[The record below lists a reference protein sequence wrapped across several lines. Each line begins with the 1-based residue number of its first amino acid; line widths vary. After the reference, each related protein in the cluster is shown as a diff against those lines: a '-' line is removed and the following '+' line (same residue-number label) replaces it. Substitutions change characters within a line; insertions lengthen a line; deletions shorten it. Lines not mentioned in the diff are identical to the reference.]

1 MSTLRVN
8 NLTDTSG
15 TAANLGIPGAAKAWV
30 NFNGSGTVAIRDSFN
45 VSSITDN
52 GTGDYTVNFAT
63 PMSSTSYVPV
73 LTTICRDNQSGGSSS
88 PGIRSVSNHTSP
100 NQSLATSSV
109 RFVHRPTSTNVDA
122 DMYGLAVFGN

>member
-30 NFNGSGTVAIRDSFN
+30 NFNGSGTVAIRESFN

-52 GTGDYTVNFAT
+52 GTGLYTINFTNALDNNNYIIVGSMETGNAT
-63 PMSSTSYVPV
+63 PVNVQPYGSNGDSMTTNSVAVSVAYLDGTIV
-73 LTTICRDNQSGGSSS
+73 L
-88 PGIRSVSNHTSP
+88 
-100 NQSLATSSV
+100 
-109 RFVHRPTSTNVDA
+109 VDITHG
-122 DMYGLAVFGN
+122 GLAVFAS

>member
-30 NFNGSGTVAIRDSFN
+30 NFNGTGTVSIRASYN

-52 GTGDYTVNFAT
+52 GTGQYTINFTNAFSDT
-63 PMSSTSYVPV
+63 NYAECFAMSGDT
-73 LTTICRDNQSGGSSS
+73 NGGNL
-88 PGIRSVSNHTSP
+88 IRSYLGANEINKTTTSIEI
-100 NQSLATSSV
+100 QSLKAQDN
-109 RFVHRPTSTNVDA
+109 NVA
-122 DMYGLAVFGN
+122 DCAAITASFFGD